1 MTAAAASDM
10 INFEEAMNQ
19 FLVSPARQPDLTI
32 PTQGRGSAFMRV
44 ILSNEFGLT
53 VLIAITFLLFASL
66 LPGFA
71 SKFSLF
77 TMGRQIGIDTMIG
90 LAMMAVIV
98 TGGLDLSVGAIGV
111 CAAMIFG
118 YLSQVMGVPLA
129 VAIPSPW
136 HLVPHLGFVN
146 GATVVR
152 TGVHS
157 FHHHAR
163 QYEHFLWCDDLSDQ
177 GAGLQSVATHCA

>member
-1 MTAAAASDM
+1 
-10 INFEEAMNQ
+10 
-19 FLVSPARQPDLTI
+19 
-32 PTQGRGSAFMRV
+32 
-44 ILSNEFGLT
+44 
-53 VLIAITFLLFASL
+53 
-66 LPGFA
+66 
-71 SKFSLF
+71 
-77 TMGRQIGIDTMIG
+77 MIG

-98 TGGLDLSVGAIGV
+98 TGGLDLSVGAISI

-129 VAIPSPW
+129 VAIPFA
-136 HLVPHLGFVN
+136 LAFGAALD

-157 FHHHAR
+157 FIIT
-163 QYEHFLWCDDLSDQ
+163 LIGVIWCDDLSDQ